1 MVVLLGM
8 RAQVLDVCDDF
19 PVAVSTVD
27 PDKVTLV
34 IGVFPGELRDSFLG
48 VTPGDAVPA
57 REGFI
62 NVVCHLTGVPYVPD
76 IKRVH
81 VGVSIAGQ
89 PHEGAVTR
97 IKTHLTHVTY
107 EPRAVDDV

>member
-8 RAQVLDVCDDF
+8 RSQVLDVCDDF

-48 VTPGDAVPA
+48 VSPGDAVPA
-57 REGFI
+57 REVFV
-62 NVVCHLTGVPYVPD
+62 NVLCHVSGVREVPS

-89 PHEGAVTR
+89 PHQGAVTR
-97 IKTHLTHVTY
+97 VKTHLTHVTY
-107 EPRAVDDV
+107 KPRAVDDV